1 MQPPTCNTHM
11 QHACNVNHATS
22 NMHMHMQHACNVN
35 HATSNMQHAFACCSN
50 VHAAVRVRR
59 RRMPHVACSRTGYDH
74 DLPRSSG
81 RHYLLHKFS
90 KSSSCHLRANSMPGR
105 PACPTHTRGLPPA
118 TVQRRSARALGS
130 IAGLSRAGAGL
141 SRAGAGLS

>member
-1 MQPPTCNTHM
+1 M
-11 QHACNVNHATS
+11 
-22 NMHMHMQHACNVN
+22 
-35 HATSNMQHAFACCSN
+35 
-50 VHAAVRVRR
+50 HAAVRVRR
-59 RRMPHVACSRTGYDH
+59 RHMLYVLCSRTGYDH

-130 IAGLSRAGAGL
+130 IAVRRHALVPGFHALVPGFLELTR
-141 SRAGAGLS
+141 